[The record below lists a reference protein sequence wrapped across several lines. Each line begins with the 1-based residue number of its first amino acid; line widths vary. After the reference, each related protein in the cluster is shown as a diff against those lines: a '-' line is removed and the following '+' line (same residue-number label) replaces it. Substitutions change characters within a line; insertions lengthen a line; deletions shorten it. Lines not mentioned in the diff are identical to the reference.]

1 MDKIILK
8 GMQFYGYH
16 GLFSEERKLGQ
27 RFHVDVDLYTSLKD
41 AGQTDR
47 MEASIHYGEAYEK
60 IRDIVEGTPY
70 NLIEAVAESVAH
82 RLLTDFDTLAA
93 CTVKV
98 IKPDPPIPGHYESV
112 AVEIH
117 RERTSR

>member
-1 MDKIILK
+1 LIN
-8 GMQFYGYH
+8 
-16 GLFSEERKLGQ
+16 EERKLGQ
-27 RFHVDVDLYTSLKD
+27 RCHVDVDLYTSLKK

-47 MEASIHYGEAYEK
+47 MEAFIHYGEAYEK

-70 NLIEAVAESVAH
+70 NLIESVAESVAQ
-82 RLLTDFDTLAA
+82 RLLTDFDTLEE
-93 CTVKV
+93 CTVKI

>member
-8 GMQFYGYH
+8 GMRFYGYH
-16 GLFSEERKLGQ
+16 GLFDEERKLGQ
-27 RFHVDVDLYTSLKD
+27 RFHVDVDLYTSLKE
-41 AGQTDR
+41 AGRTDR

-60 IRDIVEGTPY
+60 ISDIVEGTPY
-70 NLIEAVAESVAH
+70 NLIEAVAENVAH
-82 RLLTDFDTLAA
+82 RLLTDFETLKA

-117 RERTSR
+117 RERI

>member
-27 RFHVDVDLYTSLKD
+27 RFHVDVDVYTSLKET
-41 AGQTDR
+41 GLTDR
-47 MEASIHYGEAYEK
+47 MEASIHYGDTYEK
-60 IRDIVEGTPY
+60 IRDIVEGIPY

-82 RLLTDFDTLAA
+82 RLLTDLDTLAS

-117 RERTSR
+117 RERT

>member
-16 GLFSEERKLGQ
+16 GLFNEERRLGQ
-27 RFHVDVDLYTSLKD
+27 RFHVDVDLYTSLKE
-41 AGQTDR
+41 AGETDQ
-47 MEASIHYGEAYEK
+47 MEASIHYGEVFTKVRE
-60 IRDIVEGTPY
+60 IVEGAQL
-70 NLIEAVAESVAH
+70 NLIEAVAETIAD
-82 RLLTDFDTLAA
+82 RLLTDFDTLIA

-112 AVEIH
+112 AVEIY
-117 RERTSR
+117 RERISR